1 MEELDDEEDIA
12 LANNENL
19 NDLDNITSVD
29 NLEAKVVN

>member
-12 LANNENL
+12 LANNETL